1 MILSIDLGN
10 FNVKTSEGVKFSSNF
25 TVLDLASENF
35 DTNILTYNGVS
46 YSMDKKDAFELEF
59 NKAERNYIPNL
70 LYALAKS
77 CGEEVTEVKL
87 ILGVPISNIGLRDRF
102 KQDLE
107 GKTFTFKVRGEEKER
122 TITISKLGVL
132 PEGMSSFY
140 ALPSAEREKDLL
152 IIDIGGRTVNLATFR
167 DKKAEKKTSLPIGTI
182 NLYNTIAERFNIMG
196 NNIMIYEVENAIN
209 KGYIPEEI
217 YKPCYEDFIDS
228 IFNSIKLIANLDLY
242 QKVWIT
248 GGGAMVLRELIKPRN
263 EKIDCMENPLF
274 SNVNGNKKVALA
286 QWK

>member
-35 DTNILTYNGVS
+35 DTNILTYNGIS

-167 DKKAEKKTSLPIGTI
+167 DKKAEKKTSLPVGTI

-274 SNVNGNKKVALA
+274 SNVSGNKKVALA

>member
-140 ALPSAEREKDLL
+140 SLSATEREKDLL

-209 KGYIPEEI
+209 KGYIPKEI
-217 YKPCYEDFIDS
+217 YEPCYEEFINS

-242 QKVWIT
+242 QKIWLT
-248 GGGAMVLRELIKPRN
+248 GGGSITLRELIKPIN
-263 EKIDCMENPLF
+263 EKIDSMENPLF

>member
-167 DKKAEKKTSLPIGTI
+167 DKKAEKKTSLPVGTI

-274 SNVNGNKKVALA
+274 SNVSGNKKVALA

>member
-35 DTNILTYNGVS
+35 DTNILTYNGIS

-167 DKKAEKKTSLPIGTI
+167 DKKAEKKTSLPVGTI

-274 SNVNGNKKVALA
+274 CNVSGNKKVALA